1 MAGIIASLYTP
12 SEVAL
17 AAATAKTVL
26 QLTAPA
32 NQRLVVKRWGI
43 YFDGISSTAEP
54 IVIKLIKQSTAGSG
68 GTSQTPVMLSA
79 GSESIQATG
88 LYGITSEPTTTSV
101 LDIIEIHPQS
111 GWQEFIPLD
120 QALPV
125 LGGTRLGIQVT
136 APAVVNC
143 VAKIIYEE

>member
-17 AAATAKTVL
+17 SAATAKTVL
-26 QLTAPA
+26 QLIAPT

-43 YFDGISSTAEP
+43 FFDGTSATGEP
-54 IVIKLIKQSTAGSG
+54 VVIKLIKQSTAG
-68 GTSQTPVMLSA
+68 TATAQTPVMLSA
-79 GSESIQATG
+79 GSETLQATG
-88 LYGITSEPTTTSV
+88 SYNATVEPTTTAV
-101 LDIIEIHPQS
+101 LDIIEIHPQM

-120 QALPV
+120 QVLPV
-125 LGGTRLGIQVT
+125 VGGTRLGIVVT
-136 APAVVNC
+136 APATVNC